1 MFTVFNWG
9 YVVAV
14 VIYSNFIIKCQ
25 DQVYLTVLFF
35 QLFRQVRVTWA
46 DVEKAEREKQKKLGA
61 KDPQEQRNSL
71 NEENTTNKEVVESR
85 SVDKITNIT
94 NIKVENE
101 TQDLEPSGELLVE
114 KTTLVQNDV
123 EVLEPNIQNS
133 ENKEEDEIRG
143 NKSFSRAELQP
154 HEERTLNDQ
163 ETSVH

>member
-1 MFTVFNWG
+1 MWL
-9 YVVAV
+9 AV

-71 NEENTTNKEVVESR
+71 NEENTTMKEVVESR
-85 SVDKITNIT
+85 SVDEITNIT

-101 TQDLEPSGELLVE
+101 TENLEPSGETLVE

-143 NKSFSRAELQP
+143 NKSLSTAESLP

>member
-1 MFTVFNWG
+1 M
-9 YVVAV
+9 AV

-71 NEENTTNKEVVESR
+71 NEENTTNKEAVESR
-85 SVDKITNIT
+85 SVDEITNIT

-101 TQDLEPSGELLVE
+101 TEDLEPSGEILVE

-123 EVLEPNIQNS
+123 EVLEPILQNS

-143 NKSFSRAELQP
+143 NKSFSTAESLS

-163 ETSVH
+163 ETSVHW

>member
-1 MFTVFNWG
+1 MFPVFNWG
-9 YVVAV
+9 YAVAV
-14 VIYSNFIIKCQ
+14 VIYSNFVIKCQ

-61 KDPQEQRNSL
+61 KDPQEQKKSF

-85 SVDKITNIT
+85 SVDEITKIT

-101 TQDLEPSGELLVE
+101 NEDLEPSGEILVE
-114 KTTLVQNDV
+114 KASLVQNDV

-133 ENKEEDEIRG
+133 ENKEEDKIRG
-143 NKSFSRAELQP
+143 NKSFSTAESLP